1 MDHGKRVNSGKIFQ
15 QTMRELKLD
24 RSDLNPCVHRDSERD
39 STGEEH
45 GNDFLMVGEVTMLEH
60 AREQFT
66 WRFVVKSGNISH
78 SCLGKRDSD
87 IFSNEQ
93 GQ

>member
-1 MDHGKRVNSGKIFQ
+1 
-15 QTMRELKLD
+15 
-24 RSDLNPCVHRDSERD
+24 
-39 STGEEH
+39 
-45 GNDFLMVGEVTMLEH
+45 MLEH

-78 SCLGKRDSD
+78 SCLGTRDSD

-93 GQ
+93 VQ